1 MKTFSR
7 MCLVMLTAVLF
18 TACSPAAT
26 PTPPVA
32 TENNSPVPPASQADN
47 PYAPQPG
54 DDNMM
59 DGVVNIVSS
68 SLSLTQSPSQATLDF
83 NYFKPTP
90 CFQLRLIVSQPDVQ
104 NRINVK
110 AYAVAEKDKAC
121 TLMALATPLKASLD
135 LGSFPK
141 GHYSVWLNDVKVG
154 EFDS

>member
-7 MCLVMLTAVLF
+7 VCLVVLMIVLF
-18 TACSPAAT
+18 AACGPAAT
-26 PTPPVA
+26 PTPLVV
-32 TENNSPVPPASQADN
+32 TENNSPVPPVLQAEN

-59 DGVVNIVSS
+59 GGVVNIDSS
-68 SLSLTQSPSQATLDF
+68 SLSLTQSPPQVTLDF
-83 NYFKPTP
+83 AYFKPTP

-121 TLMALATPLKASLD
+121 TLMALATPLQASLD
-135 LGSFPK
+135 LGTFAK

>member
-26 PTPPVA
+26 LTPPVA

-68 SLSLTQSPSQATLDF
+68 SLSLTQSPPQVTLDF
-83 NYFKPTP
+83 DYFKPTP

>member
-7 MCLVMLTAVLF
+7 MCLVVLTAVLF
-18 TACSPAAT
+18 TACSPAVTPVLPAT
-26 PTPPVA
+26 PGI
-32 TENNSPVPPASQADN
+32 NSPMLPVSQADN

-54 DDNMM
+54 DDNLMS
-59 DGVVNIVSS
+59 DTITIDSS
-68 SLSLTQSPSQATLDF
+68 SLSLTQSPPQVTLDF
-83 NYFKPTP
+83 AYFKPTP
-90 CFQLRLIVSQPDVQ
+90 CFQLRVVVSQPDAQ

-121 TLMALATPLKASLD
+121 TLMALATPLKASLN

-154 EFDS
+154 EFDL